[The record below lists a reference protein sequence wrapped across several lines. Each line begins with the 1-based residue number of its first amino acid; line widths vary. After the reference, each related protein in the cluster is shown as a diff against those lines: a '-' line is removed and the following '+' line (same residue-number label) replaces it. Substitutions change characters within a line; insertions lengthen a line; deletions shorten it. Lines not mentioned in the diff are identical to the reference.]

1 MASQKVPE
9 EVLPILYI
17 KTTDQIIKLIE
28 EITSMSKLEPDEK
41 LYAGGLSLMSEG
53 DFLNPHID
61 NSHDRDRKKY
71 RRLNLLYYVSPSWK
85 ISYGG
90 NFELWDNKVEEV
102 KTITSKFNRL
112 VVMET
117 NKTSWH
123 SVSKVK
129 INAARCCVS
138 NLQSYLECLPSDSS
152 FVPRTALTVP

>member
-1 MASQKVPE
+1 MIYLMYFRNKYAFQDLK
-9 EVLPILYI
+9 
-17 KTTDQIIKLIE
+17 IIKLIE

-61 NSHDRDRKKY
+61 NSHDRDRKNMKIKFIVLCFY
-71 RRLNLLYYVSPSWK
+71 SWK
-85 ISYGG
+85 ISDGG

-117 NKTSWH
+117 NKT
-123 SVSKVK
+123 VNILLAKVK
-129 INAARCCVS
+129 PTLLGAAYQIIIF
-138 NLQSYLECLPSDSS
+138 QS
-152 FVPRTALTVP
+152 FHQKI